1 MEIKEAFITMFGF
14 DIFNF
19 EEAYENS
26 CMGSLVSSLEEARKM
41 KSAYECLREKLGW
54 KKENFSI
61 YKYNCYN
68 SVMYSVEKDELYK
81 YYNFQKIE

>member
-14 DIFNF
+14 DILNF
-19 EEAYENS
+19 KEAYENS
-26 CMGSLVSSLEEARKM
+26 CMGSLVGSLEEARKM

-68 SVMYSVEKDELYK
+68 SVMYSVEKDELFE
-81 YYNFQKIE
+81 NSGIQKVE